1 MNMYRKALLW
11 MSMACIACLAQSSG
25 PAHERAASEKGVKD
39 IGTPLRYFA
48 MFLLALDPA
57 AAMQRVLVTGANKG
71 IGLQICKKIVQTVP
85 DAHVLLGS
93 RSKARGDKAVEA
105 VIASEPSAAGRV
117 ELLVLDVTDDSSV
130 TAAANAVAAKYPE
143 EAHPLYA
150 ICNNAGI
157 GFGKGIAET
166 LDVNFYGT
174 KRVSEAFLS
183 LLDPAIGRICNVASA
198 SGPMYVRGCD
208 EQATKL
214 FTSRDTTPEELE
226 AALQKMKGVSDIYDE
241 AYGLSKAAVNL
252 WTMQFAAANPNLRVN
267 SCSPG
272 YILTDLTRGM
282 GATKTPEESNCHV
295 APLFLLFGDVPQ
307 PEVNK
312 GRYYGSDAIRSPLD
326 CYRGPGDPPYEG
338 D

>member
-1 MNMYRKALLW
+1 VL
-11 MSMACIACLAQSSG
+11 
-25 PAHERAASEKGVKD
+25 
-39 IGTPLRYFA
+39 
-48 MFLLALDPA
+48 LLALDPA
-57 AAMQRVLVTGANKG
+57 AALKRVLVTGANKG

-85 DAHVLLGS
+85 DAYVLLGS
-93 RSKARGDKAVEA
+93 RSKTRGEKAVAA
-105 VIASEPSAAGRV
+105 VIASDPSADGRV
-117 ELLVLDVTDDSSV
+117 ELVELDVTDDSSV
-130 TAAANAVAAKYPE
+130 SAAAKAVAAKYPD
-143 EAHPLYA
+143 EAHPLYG

-157 GFGKGIAET
+157 GFGKSIAET
-166 LDVNFYGT
+166 LSVNFYGT

-183 LLDPAIGRICNVASA
+183 LLDPATGRICNVASA
-198 SGPMYVRGCD
+198 SGPMYVSGCNKQD
-208 EQATKL
+208 TEF
-214 FTSRDTTPEELE
+214 FTSRETTPEELE
-226 AALQKMKGVSDIYDE
+226 AALQKMKGAFDIDGT

-252 WTMQFAAANPNLRVN
+252 WTMQLAAANPNLRIN

-282 GATKTPEESNCHV
+282 GATKTPEQSNCHV

-326 CYRGPGDPPYEG
+326 CYRGPGDPPYKG